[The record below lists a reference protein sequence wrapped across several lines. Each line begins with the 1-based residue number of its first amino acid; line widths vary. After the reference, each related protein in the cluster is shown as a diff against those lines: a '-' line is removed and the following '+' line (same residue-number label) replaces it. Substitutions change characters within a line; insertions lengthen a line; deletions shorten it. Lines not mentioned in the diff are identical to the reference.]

1 MRDSKV
7 ACAYEALVAEGAIID
22 DAAQRQAIAALDTFG
37 ARIAHALA
45 AKSRL
50 RQMLGLHPRKG
61 MGEGVYLTGR
71 VGRGKTML
79 MDLFFKTVKTAKKRR
94 VHHGEFMEE
103 IHGRIHALRAG
114 KHGADAIATVAEGVA
129 EEARLLCLDEFQ
141 VNDITDAMLLARL
154 FKAVMQ
160 RGTFVVFST
169 NTEPDK
175 LYENG
180 LNRQLFLPFIAFIKQ
195 RFTIIELSGGTDY
208 RLRRIAGEEA
218 YITPLGERADQHIER
233 LWQKLTDGEPGRGSE
248 LMVNGRVLRVP
259 RAAHGAARFQF
270 AELCEEALGTADYL
284 ALARLFD
291 TLFVENVPLLNGKRR
306 DARRRMITLIDTL
319 YDGQIRLAMSAA
331 AAPEALAPGESDFE
345 RTASRLRHMQSAEY
359 WQHEGKDN

>member
-7 ACAYEALVAEGAIID
+7 ARAYEALVADGAIID
-22 DAAQRQAIAALDTFG
+22 DAAQRQAVAALDAFG
-37 ARIAHALA
+37 DRLGHALA

-50 RQMLGLHPRKG
+50 RQMLQLRSHKG

-79 MDLFFKTVKTAKKRR
+79 MDLFFRTVETAQKRR

-103 IHGRIHALRAG
+103 IHGRLHALRAG
-114 KHGADAIATVAEGVA
+114 KRGADAIATVTKGVA
-129 EEARLLCLDEFQ
+129 DNARLLCLDEFQ
-141 VNDITDAMLLARL
+141 VNDITDAMLLGRL
-154 FKAVMQ
+154 FQAVMQ
-160 RGTFVVFST
+160 RGVFVVFST
-169 NTEPDK
+169 NTDAGK

-180 LNRQLFLPFIAFIKQ
+180 LNRQLFLPSIAFIKQ
-195 RFTIIELSGGTDY
+195 RFTIVALSGGTDY
-208 RLRRIAGEEA
+208 RLRRIAHEEA

-233 LWQKLTDGEPGRGSE
+233 LWQSLTDGEPGRRSE

-270 AELCEEALGTADYL
+270 AELCEEPLGTTDYL
-284 ALARLFD
+284 ALARQFD

-331 AAPEALAPGESDFE
+331 ASPEALAPGENDFE

-359 WQHEGKDN
+359 WQREGVKS

>member
-7 ACAYEALVAEGAIID
+7 ARAYEALVAEGAIID
-22 DAAQRQAIAALDTFG
+22 DAAQRQAVAALDRFG
-37 ARIAHALA
+37 HRLEHALS
-45 AKSRL
+45 AKSRF
-50 RQMLGLHPRKG
+50 RQMLQLRSDKSA
-61 MGEGVYLTGR
+61 GEGVYLTGR

-79 MDLFFKTVKTAKKRR
+79 MDLFFKTVETPQKRR

-103 IHGRIHALRAG
+103 IHRRIHVLRAG
-114 KHGADAIATVAEGVA
+114 KHGGDAITTVADGIGDD
-129 EEARLLCLDEFQ
+129 ARLLCLDELQ
-141 VNDITDAMLLARL
+141 VNDITDAMLLGRL
-154 FKAVMQ
+154 FQAVME
-160 RGTFVVFST
+160 RGVFVVFST

-195 RFTIIELSGGTDY
+195 RFTIVSLSGGTDY
-208 RLRRIAGEEA
+208 RLRRMAGEEA
-218 YITPLGERADQHIER
+218 YITPLGGGADQHIER
-233 LWQKLTDGEPGRGSE
+233 LWQSLTDGEAGRHIE
-248 LMVNGRVLRVP
+248 LTVNGRVLRVP

-270 AELCEEALGTADYL
+270 AELCEQPLGAADYL
-284 ALARLFD
+284 ALARQFD
-291 TLFVENVPLLNGKRR
+291 TLFVENVPLLDRKRR

-331 AAPEALAPGESDFE
+331 APPEGLAAGETDFE

-359 WQHEGKDN
+359 WQGQGMKS